1 MRVLLPGA
9 LCEGPVARCF
19 MYGSCCQV
27 LYVRVLLPGALSEG
41 PVARC
46 FK

>member
-19 MYGSCCQV
+19 M
-27 LYVRVLLPGALSEG
+27 LRVLLPGALCEG

-46 FK
+46 FM